1 MNWEGSAMT
10 SRISCFD
17 RAVFRRALKKTAPV
31 WILYTLYELL
41 LPLRLFS
48 FCQSLSSGAED
59 YTVQI
64 EKTLLDYARLNA
76 SVVPFLLGGLLAWVL
91 FSWLFRA
98 GTAYFYAAL
107 PVRRETLFL
116 TNYLTGVLL
125 CAAPAL
131 LSSLLLWAVGAI
143 FGVPAF
149 IPAMQVFAATLLG
162 FVLFFSFAVLV
173 CCVTGQMAAMP
184 IVYLILNFTFYV
196 LETIVRQ
203 LLFTF
208 VYGMPYSQ
216 SSTMQSFALRA
227 TPVLG
232 LMQGG
237 FFRVRT
243 DWLERDGMYYMEY
256 APRLEG
262 WGYLGALAALGLVFA
277 LCAFLL
283 LKHREMERSGDV
295 IAVSWLRPVALY
307 VFTIGCALVLGALM
321 AELFSSN
328 TADNFWYVL
337 LFLFMGAFVG
347 YFAGKMLL
355 QKTVHVFRSGWLG
368 LGACCLALL
377 LAFGAAEF
385 DLFGYSRYLPE
396 RSEVQAAGLTHYQ
409 ANGLYTTQDDA
420 FIQNVLALHTAA
432 IGEKSAQERRRQAYQ
447 LGTDYTE
454 QFYITYRMT
463 DDTLIE
469 RYYSIVYTDADLAD
483 PDSLISRFSA
493 LYNSPGSVLIRT
505 GFDTPRTEKNVLSC
519 YVSSYDTGASLDLT
533 GSDAWQVYAAC
544 LEDINAGL
552 LGAEAVSGAGSA
564 TKEDGGNYTPLTLIF
579 TVSTD
584 IPGQT
589 DSLYV
594 DSIPLS
600 AAATVRALTAFGAEP
615 YWQAAG

>member
-1 MNWEGSAMT
+1 MT
-10 SRISCFD
+10 SKISCFD

-48 FCQSLSSGAED
+48 FCRGVSSCTD
-59 YTVQI
+59 DFLVQI
-64 EKTLLDYARLNA
+64 EKTILGYARINA
-76 SVVPFLLGGLLAWVL
+76 SLLPFLLGGLLAWVL
-91 FSWLFRA
+91 FFWLFRA

-116 TNYLTGVLL
+116 TNYLTGLLL

-131 LSSLLLWAVGAI
+131 LSSLLLWAVGAG
-143 FGVPAF
+143 FGAAVF
-149 IPAMQVFAATLLG
+149 VPAMQVFTATMLG
-162 FVLFFSFAVLV
+162 FLLFFSFAVLV
-173 CCVTGQMAAMP
+173 CCVVGQMAAMP
-184 IVYLILNFTFYV
+184 IVYVILNFTFFV
-196 LETIVRQ
+196 LETIVRH

-216 SSTMQSFALRA
+216 SSTMQSFALHA

-232 LMQGG
+232 LLQGG
-237 FFRVRT
+237 FRVQT

-262 WGYLGALAALGLVFA
+262 WSYLGMLAVLGLVFA

-295 IAVSWLRPVALY
+295 IAVGWLRPVALY

-328 TADNFWYVL
+328 TSDNFWYVL
-337 LFLFMGAFVG
+337 LFSCAGAFLG

-396 RSEVQAAGLTHYQ
+396 RSAVQAAGLTHYQ
-409 ANGLYTTQDDA
+409 SNGLYTTQDDA
-420 FIQNVLALHTAA
+420 FIQDVLNLHTAA
-432 IGEKSAQERRRQAYQ
+432 VSEKSKQEHRRHAYQ

-463 DDTLIE
+463 DGTLTE
-469 RYYSIVYTDADLAD
+469 RYYSIVYSEADLED

-519 YVSSYDTGASLDLT
+519 YVSSFDTGESLELT
-533 GSDAWQVYAAC
+533 GRDAWRVYTAC
-544 LEDINAGL
+544 LDDINAGL
-552 LGAEAVSGAGSA
+552 LGAEDVSGSGS
-564 TKEDGGNYTPLTLIF
+564 TKEAGNYTPLNLIF
-579 TVSTD
+579 TVTTQV
-584 IPGQT
+584 PGQT

-594 DSIPLS
+594 DSIPL
-600 AAATVRALTAFGAEP
+600 AAEETVRALTAFGAEP

>member
-1 MNWEGSAMT
+1 MT
-10 SRISCFD
+10 SKISCFD
-17 RAVFRRALKKTAPV
+17 HAVFRRALKMTAPV

-48 FCQSLSSGAED
+48 FCRGVSSCTD
-59 YTVQI
+59 DFLVQI
-64 EKTLLDYARLNA
+64 EKTILGYARINA
-76 SVVPFLLGGLLAWVL
+76 SLLPFLLGGLLAWVL
-91 FSWLFRA
+91 FFWLFRA

-116 TNYLTGVLL
+116 TNYLTGLLL

-131 LSSLLLWAVGAI
+131 LSSLLLWAVGAG
-143 FGVPAF
+143 FGAAVF
-149 IPAMQVFAATLLG
+149 VPAMQVFTATMLG
-162 FVLFFSFAVLV
+162 FLLFFSFAVLV
-173 CCVTGQMAAMP
+173 CCVVGQMAAMP
-184 IVYLILNFTFYV
+184 IVYVILNFTFFV
-196 LETIVRQ
+196 LETIVRH

-216 SSTMQSFALRA
+216 SSTMQSFALHA

-232 LMQGG
+232 LLQGG
-237 FFRVRT
+237 FRVQT

-262 WGYLGALAALGLVFA
+262 WSYLGMLAVLGLVFA

-295 IAVSWLRPVALY
+295 IAVGWLRPVALY

-328 TADNFWYVL
+328 TSDNFWYVL
-337 LFLFMGAFVG
+337 LFSCAGAFVG

-396 RSEVQAAGLTHYQ
+396 RSAVQAAGLTHYQ
-409 ANGLYTTQDDA
+409 SNGLYTTQDDA
-420 FIQNVLALHTAA
+420 FIQDVLNLHTAA
-432 IGEKSAQERRRQAYQ
+432 VSEKSKQEHRRHAYQ

-463 DDTLIE
+463 DGTLTE
-469 RYYSIVYTDADLAD
+469 RYYSIVYSEADLED

-519 YVSSYDTGASLDLT
+519 YVSSFDTGESLELT
-533 GSDAWQVYAAC
+533 GRDAWRVYTAC
-544 LEDINAGL
+544 LDDINAGL
-552 LGAEAVSGAGSA
+552 LGAEDVSGSGS
-564 TKEDGGNYTPLTLIF
+564 TKEAGNYTPLNLIF
-579 TVSTD
+579 TVTTQV
-584 IPGQT
+584 PGQT

-594 DSIPLS
+594 DSIPL
-600 AAATVRALTAFGAEP
+600 AAEETVRALTAFGAEP

>member
-1 MNWEGSAMT
+1 MT
-10 SRISCFD
+10 SKISCFD

-48 FCQSLSSGAED
+48 FCRGVSSCTD
-59 YTVQI
+59 DFLVQI
-64 EKTLLDYARLNA
+64 EKTILGYARINA
-76 SVVPFLLGGLLAWVL
+76 SLLPFLLGGLLAWVL
-91 FSWLFRA
+91 FFWLFRA

-131 LSSLLLWAVGAI
+131 LSSLLLWAVGAG
-143 FGVPAF
+143 FGAAAF
-149 IPAMQVFAATLLG
+149 VPAMQVFAAAMLG
-162 FVLFFSFAVLV
+162 FLLFFSFAVLV
-173 CCVTGQMAAMP
+173 CCVVGQMAAMP
-184 IVYLILNFTFYV
+184 IVYVILNFTFFV
-196 LETIVRQ
+196 LETIVRH

-216 SSTMQSFALRA
+216 SSTMQSFALHA

-232 LMQGG
+232 LLQGG
-237 FFRVRT
+237 FRVQT

-262 WGYLGALAALGLVFA
+262 WSYLGMLAVLGLVFA

-295 IAVSWLRPVALY
+295 IAVGWLRPVALY

-328 TADNFWYVL
+328 TSDNFWYVL
-337 LFLFMGAFVG
+337 LFSCAGAFLG

-355 QKTVHVFRSGWLG
+355 QKTIHVFRSGWLG

-396 RSEVQAAGLTHYQ
+396 RSAVQAAGLTHYQ
-409 ANGLYTTQDDA
+409 SNGLYTTQDDA
-420 FIQNVLALHTAA
+420 FIQDVLNLHTAA
-432 IGEKSAQERRRQAYQ
+432 VSEKSKQEHRRHAYQ

-463 DDTLIE
+463 DGTLTE
-469 RYYSIVYTDADLAD
+469 RYYSIVYSDADLED

-519 YVSSYDTGASLDLT
+519 YVSSFDTGESLELT
-533 GSDAWQVYAAC
+533 GRDAWRVYTAC
-544 LEDINAGL
+544 LDDINAGL
-552 LGAEAVSGAGSA
+552 LGAEDVSGSGS
-564 TKEDGGNYTPLTLIF
+564 TKEAGNYTPLNLIF
-579 TVSTD
+579 TVTTQV
-584 IPGQT
+584 PGQT

-594 DSIPLS
+594 DSIPL
-600 AAATVRALTAFGAEP
+600 AAEETVRALTAFGAEP

>member
-1 MNWEGSAMT
+1 MT
-10 SRISCFD
+10 SKISCFD

-48 FCQSLSSGAED
+48 FCRGVSSCTD
-59 YTVQI
+59 DFLVQI
-64 EKTLLDYARLNA
+64 EKTILGYARINA
-76 SVVPFLLGGLLAWVL
+76 SLLPFLLGGLLAWVL
-91 FSWLFRA
+91 FFWLFRA

-116 TNYLTGVLL
+116 TNYLTGLLL

-131 LSSLLLWAVGAI
+131 LSSLLLWAVGAG
-143 FGVPAF
+143 FGAAVF
-149 IPAMQVFAATLLG
+149 VPAMQVFAATMLG
-162 FVLFFSFAVLV
+162 FLLFFSFAVLV
-173 CCVTGQMAAMP
+173 CCVVGQMAAMP
-184 IVYLILNFTFYV
+184 IVYVILNFTFFV
-196 LETIVRQ
+196 LEAIVRH

-216 SSTMQSFALRA
+216 SSTMQSFALHA

-232 LMQGG
+232 LLQGG
-237 FFRVRT
+237 FRVAT
-243 DWLERDGMYYMEY
+243 DWAERDGMYYMEY

-295 IAVSWLRPVALY
+295 IAVGWLRPVALY

-396 RSEVQAAGLTHYQ
+396 RSAVQAAGLTHYQ
-409 ANGLYTTQDDA
+409 SNGLYTTQDDA
-420 FIQNVLALHTAA
+420 FIQDVLNLHTAA
-432 IGEKSAQERRRQAYQ
+432 VSEKSKQEHRRHAYQ

-463 DDTLIE
+463 DGTLTE
-469 RYYSIVYTDADLAD
+469 RYYSIVYSEADLED

-519 YVSSYDTGASLDLT
+519 YVSSFDTGESLELT
-533 GSDAWQVYAAC
+533 GRDAWRVYTAC
-544 LEDINAGL
+544 LDDINAGL
-552 LGAEAVSGAGSA
+552 LGEEDVSGSGS
-564 TKEDGGNYTPLTLIF
+564 TKEAGNYTPLNLIF
-579 TVSTD
+579 TVTTQV
-584 IPGQT
+584 PGQT

-594 DSIPLS
+594 DSIPL
-600 AAATVRALTAFGAEP
+600 AAEETVRALTAFGAEP